1 METEVK
7 IRRSRSK
14 KNITVL
20 IIILVF
26 ITLMA
31 LSASAFAY
39 MTLRYDRVYKGVYAG
54 SLDASG
60 LSWHDL
66 QDELKA
72 MYSVPDDGTGIT
84 LKASDTEM
92 SLTFTEISLEYD
104 IDSAVKEAYSV
115 GRRGNIFFRLYEI
128 FKAGVKGINIPIN
141 QIYDEEKV
149 NAFVDQF
156 SDKLSRSV
164 KESSLLITDKEVILR
179 SGRNGEHI
187 DKAETLELVKTFI
200 KNGTDGV
207 IEPEV
212 IITHPT
218 PINADDIYKQIISE
232 PADAYYKKVGNEL
245 ELVPHSVGRDIDK
258 EKLKEIVKELD
269 GTEEKEYLLPVS
281 IIMPSVTSDVAESML
296 FRDELG
302 SSVTSFGTGTVNGQ
316 NRKYNMQLA
325 IKNIDQLILM
335 PGEEF
340 SFNRVV
346 GPRNAALGYKPAHVY
361 IRGRI
366 EDGIGGGIC
375 QVTTTIYNAVLKADL
390 EVTER
395 RNHSFIVTYVPLG
408 QDATA
413 FYDTTDLR
421 FINSTRW
428 PIKLLSDVT
437 GNKISFTIMGTNE
450 NPGKT
455 VILSNKILS
464 RTPFTVQTQ
473 EDPTL
478 PVGTVK
484 ELQEGLDGYVVE
496 TYKTIKENGKLISQV
511 KLHTSRYN
519 PCTQILLVGTKP
531 VDGVIPSVESGES
544 VEDPAMESEIN
555 DEGNP
560 NQSTEPS
567 DTVPNSEQSAPDAS
581 VNVPANGEQT
591 STDISDNVPSG
602 SEQADTEISG
612 DTPPGNE

>member
-14 KNITVL
+14 KNNTAL

-26 ITLMA
+26 IALMA

-54 SLDASG
+54 SFDVSG
-60 LSWHDL
+60 LSRQEL

-72 MYSVPDDGTGIT
+72 MYNVPDDGTGIT
-84 LKASDTEM
+84 LKASNIEM
-92 SLTFTEISLEYD
+92 SLSFTEINLEYD
-104 IDSAVKEAYSV
+104 IDPTVKEAYSV
-115 GRRGNIFFRLYEI
+115 GRKGNIFARLYEI
-128 FKAGVKGINIPIN
+128 LAAGIKGIHVPVN
-141 QIYDEEKV
+141 QTYDEEKV
-149 NAFVDQF
+149 NAFVNQF
-156 SDKLSRSV
+156 SDKLFKSV
-164 KESSLLITDKEVILR
+164 NESSLLITDEQVILR
-179 SGRNGEHI
+179 SGRHGEHI
-187 DKAETLELVKTFI
+187 DKSETLELVKNLI
-200 KNGTDGV
+200 KSGKSGIV
-207 IEPEV
+207 SPEV

-218 PINADDIYKQIISE
+218 PINADEIYKQIISE
-232 PADAYYKKVGNEL
+232 PADACYKKEGND
-245 ELVPHSVGRDIDK
+245 LVLTPHSVGREIDK

-269 GTEEKEYLLPVS
+269 GKEEKEYLLPVS
-281 IIMPSVTSDVAESML
+281 IVIPSITSDVSASML

-302 SSVTSFGTGTVNGQ
+302 SSTTSFGTGTVNGQ
-316 NRKYNMQLA
+316 NRKFNMQLA

-340 SFNRVV
+340 SFNNVV
-346 GPRNAALGYKPAHVY
+346 GPRNAELGYKPAHVY

-375 QVTTTIYNAVLKADL
+375 QVSTTLYNAVLKADL

-395 RNHSFIVTYVPLG
+395 RNHSFTVAYVPLG

-413 FYDTTDLR
+413 FYGGTDFR
-421 FINSTRW
+421 FINSTKW
-428 PIKLLSDVT
+428 PIKLLSNVT
-437 GNKISFTIMGTNE
+437 GNKIHFSIMGTNE

-455 VILSNKILS
+455 VIISNRILS
-464 RTPFTVQTQ
+464 KTPFTVQTK

-478 PVGTVK
+478 PVGTTK

-496 TYKTIKENGKLISQV
+496 TYKTIKVDGKLVSEK

-531 VDGVIPSVESGES
+531 VDGVTPPAESGQPA
-544 VEDPAMESEIN
+544 VDPGVVPEII
-555 DEGNP
+555 DEGDP
-560 NQSTEPS
+560 NQGTDAS
-567 DTVPNSEQSAPDAS
+567 DAADSEQSVTNASDNAPVNSEQTP
-581 VNVPANGEQT
+581 
-591 STDISDNVPSG
+591 
-602 SEQADTEISG
+602 TEIS
-612 DTPPGNE
+612 DDAPSGNE